1 MSTQN
6 TPQQHTVSTD
16 DWREALFLLL
26 LRARE
31 IYQST
36 EELDEAT
43 VPQILQLFE
52 LAHDRGLKHTGSEM
66 LAVLISSDSVEPDEL
81 AATVYML
88 EADGLL
94 QREDF
99 ERAFCIEDGDGYA

>member
-6 TPQQHTVSTD
+6 MPQQHTVST

-26 LRARE
+26 LRTRE
-31 IYQST
+31 IYQNT

-52 LAHDRGLKHTGSEM
+52 LAHDRGLKHTGSEL

-81 AATVYML
+81 AATVCML

-99 ERAFCIEDGDGYA
+99 ERAFCIEDGDGHA

>member
-1 MSTQN
+1 MKDRN
-6 TPQQHTVSTD
+6 AQQELTVSTD

-81 AATVYML
+81 AATVYMM

-99 ERAFCIEDGDGYA
+99 ERVFDLDGGGSDG

>member
-1 MSTQN
+1 MRN
-6 TPQQHTVSTD
+6 EETPRENTVSTD

-36 EELDEAT
+36 GEPDAET
-43 VPQILQLFE
+43 VPQLLELLE
-52 LAHDRGLKHTGSEM
+52 LAHSRGLKHTGSEL
-66 LAVLISSDSVEPDEL
+66 LAVLISSGDVDPDEL
-81 AATVYML
+81 AATAFML

-94 QREDF
+94 QKADF
-99 ERAFCIEDGDGYA
+99 DRVFNVEDGDVNA

>member
-43 VPQILQLFE
+43 VPQILELFE
-52 LAHDRGLKHTGSEM
+52 LAHARGFEHKASEL
-66 LAVLISSDSVEPDEL
+66 LAVILSDDSLDPSDIYIVIYVMNEER
-81 AATVYML
+81 YI
-88 EADGLL
+88 

-99 ERAFCIEDGDGYA
+99 EAVFQQGERHE

>member
-1 MSTQN
+1 MNTQN
-6 TPQQHTVSTD
+6 TPQQHTVRTD
-16 DWREALFLLL
+16 DWREAFFLLL

-31 IYQST
+31 IYQNS

-52 LAHDRGLKHTGSEM
+52 LAHDRGLKHTGSEF
-66 LAVLISSDSVEPDEL
+66 LAFLISNDSVEPDDL
-81 AATVYML
+81 VATVYML

-94 QREDF
+94 QKEDF
-99 ERAFCIEDGDGYA
+99 DRAFDIEDGDGHA

>member
-81 AATVYML
+81 AATAFML

-94 QREDF
+94 QKADF
-99 ERAFCIEDGDGYA
+99 DRVFNVEGGGVNA

>member
-1 MSTQN
+1 MEQSK
-6 TPQQHTVSTD
+6 QHNTVSTD

-36 EELDEAT
+36 GEPDAET
-43 VPQILQLFE
+43 VPQLLELLE
-52 LAHDRGLKHTGSEM
+52 LAHDRGLKHTGSEL
-66 LAVLISSDSVEPDEL
+66 LAVLISSDDVDPDEL
-81 AATVYML
+81 AATAFML

-94 QREDF
+94 QKADF
-99 ERAFCIEDGDGYA
+99 DRVFHVEDGDINA

>member
-1 MSTQN
+1 MKDQN
-6 TPQQHTVSTD
+6 TAQPRIISTN

-36 EELDEAT
+36 EQLDEAT
-43 VPQILQLFE
+43 VPKILELFD
-52 LAHDRGLKHTGSEM
+52 LAHSRGLKHTGSEL
-66 LAVLISSDSVEPDEL
+66 LAVLIGGGSIEPDEL

-94 QREDF
+94 QTSDF
-99 ERAFCIEDGDGYA
+99 ERAFEVEEGGPDG